1 MTIRDFEEDVIDTV
15 TLKQRLTGCTLLKV
29 FTTNENDYCP
39 GNANK
44 IVEAL
49 HVFEAIGVETNF
61 EKMIEISLKRMLAQ
75 SQTMLQ
81 QLIEAE

>member
-1 MTIRDFEEDVIDTV
+1 MSLILLLSNRDSQVVDFKNRISHKIV
-15 TLKQRLTGCTLLKV
+15 C
-29 FTTNENDYCP
+29 CP

>member
-15 TLKQRLTGCTLLKV
+15 TLKQRLTGCRVKKCSPHK
-29 FTTNENDYCP
+29 NDYCP

>member
-1 MTIRDFEEDVIDTV
+1 MQTF
-15 TLKQRLTGCTLLKV
+15 KM
-29 FTTNENDYCP
+29 FTTNENNHCP